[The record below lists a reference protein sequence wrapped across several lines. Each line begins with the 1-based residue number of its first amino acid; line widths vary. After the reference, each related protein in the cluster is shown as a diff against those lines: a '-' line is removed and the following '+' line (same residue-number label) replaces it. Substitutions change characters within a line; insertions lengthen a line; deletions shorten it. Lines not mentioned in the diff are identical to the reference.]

1 MINLLPPENQK
12 EIIQE
17 QNWKM
22 IIILGTLV
30 LIFFICFSL
39 IIFSVKIFVSG
50 KVETQKLLLAEKEK
64 ELQASQI
71 KSLESDIEGFNEIIF
86 KLEVFYKNQFKI
98 TESLGKI
105 STVFPSETYLNNLSI
120 NLQSNRD
127 GVKQAICNIS
137 GFSSSREN
145 LLKLKENM
153 EKEES
158 FKDIYFPPANWMK
171 ATSVNFTASFK
182 FE

>member
-12 EIIQE
+12 EIAQE

-22 IIILGTLV
+22 IIILGTLI
-30 LIFFICFSL
+30 LIFFISFSL
-39 IIFSVKIFVSG
+39 IIFSVKIFISG
-50 KVETQKLLLAEKEK
+50 KVEAQKVLFEEKEK
-64 ELQASQI
+64 ELQSPEM
-71 KSLESDIEGFNEIIF
+71 KYLESDLSVFNKRIF
-86 KLEVFYKNQFKI
+86 ELESFYKNQFRI

-120 NLQSNRD
+120 NLQA
-127 GVKQAICNIS
+127 GKEGGTQASYNLS
-137 GFSSSREN
+137 GFSSSRES
-145 LLKLKENM
+145 LLKLKENL

-158 FKDIYFPPANWMK
+158 FKDIYFPPADWMK

-182 FE
+182 FK